1 MEHPIT
7 AAYFFR
13 FICPDCGFENMAPP
27 DEFAVSFL
35 NLNLDGSTVQ
45 TAYAGRQLPPK
56 LSKLFQEPAACEL
69 HGKVSRLLRPDEV
82 FLVGPPRSDQC
93 AAKSA

>member
-1 MEHPIT
+1 MQDPIN

-13 FICPDCGFENMAPP
+13 FTCPDCGFENMP
-27 DEFAVSFL
+27 DDLAVSFL
-35 NLNLDGSTVQ
+35 NLNLDGTSVQ
-45 TAYAGRQLPPK
+45 TAYAGRQLSPK

-69 HGKVSRLLRPDEV
+69 HGKISRLLRPDEV
-82 FLVGPPRSDQC
+82 FLVGPPRSDQS